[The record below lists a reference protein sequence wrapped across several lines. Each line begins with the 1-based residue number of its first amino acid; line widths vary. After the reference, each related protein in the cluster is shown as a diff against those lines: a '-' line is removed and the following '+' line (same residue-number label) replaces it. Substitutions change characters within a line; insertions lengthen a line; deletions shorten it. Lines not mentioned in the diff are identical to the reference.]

1 MKKMGM
7 PVAILVLFAIMLSGC
22 GQSGVPK
29 DIRESTLV
37 IDKSGRVTAYLVE
50 EFDKNYYNISEL
62 SAMVQEDAANFGGSE
77 ANSKQVKIMG
87 VDAMEGDS
95 SRVVVTYRFDDTG
108 SYEELIKDQLFYGTV
123 AEAIQRGYAK
133 GVTLQSVQDGTLMT
147 ETDLMQNLGEHLVI
161 FYPEQVQPDQV
172 KLNPEAEE
180 QGQIVIYCPDKV
192 EFVSQGAVVNQDG
205 SISITWVEG
214 SDYEPVYI
222 LLKK

>member
-7 PVAILVLFAIMLSGC
+7 PVAILVLFAIMFSGC
-22 GQSGVPK
+22 GQVVVPK

-62 SAMVQEDAANFGGSE
+62 SAMAQEDAANFGGS
-77 ANSKQVKIMG
+77 AADSGQVKI
-87 VDAMEGDS
+87 VSVEAVEGDS
-95 SRVVVTYRFDDTG
+95 SRVVVTYQFDDTG
-108 SYEELIKDQLFYGTV
+108 SYEELIKDRLFYGTV
-123 AEAIQRGYAK
+123 AEAIQRGYGN
-133 GVTLQSVQDGTLMT
+133 GVTLQSVKDGSLMSKA
-147 ETDLMQNLGEHLVI
+147 DLLQNMGEYLVI

-180 QGQIVIYCPDKV
+180 QGQMVIYCPEKV
-192 EFVSQGAVVNQDG
+192 GFVSQGAIVNQDG

-214 SDYEPVYI
+214 SDYEPVYM